1 MFEKIYVDLQEDEI
15 AFANSNFQT
24 LYNLIISKLNLE
36 SELKIDA
43 FINEIDPEQ
52 AKEVT
57 SILMDDEQHVLHDWE
72 RKEIFVRDK
81 KESIAQLVS
90 ETILSLRQHLVKLQ
104 ISELM
109 SSLKNADSEQDNSE
123 ILQDTMDYKGL
134 ELLLSQKLN
143 RVL

>member
-1 MFEKIYVDLQEDEI
+1 ME
-15 AFANSNFQT
+15 
-24 LYNLIISKLNLE
+24 
-36 SELKIDA
+36 
-43 FINEIDPEQ
+43 
-52 AKEVT
+52 
-57 SILMDDEQHVLHDWE
+57 DEQHVLHDWE

>member
-1 MFEKIYVDLQEDEI
+1 MFEKIYLDLQEDEI

-36 SELKIDA
+36 SELKIDT